1 MTTLNVTNIKHA
13 SSSTNNLVL
22 NSNGSVTG
30 AGKILQV
37 IQTVKTDFLS
47 TTSATYVDVVSASI
61 TPSSTSSKILTMFHA
76 MECTDSGDGNT
87 YSRYL
92 LLRGSTSIYTG
103 DAAGS
108 AGGGSSGRYGRQ
120 GSYNTDPVQIMYLDS
135 PSTTSATTYKVQFN
149 STRGS
154 SWRVSVGGSYSTD
167 FAGYTRVP
175 TNLILMEVS
184 A

>member
-1 MTTLNVTNIKHA
+1 MAVLTSTALTGITTRMADA
-13 SSSTNNLVL
+13 SAPAGSIIQVLQST
-22 NSNGSVTG
+22 
-30 AGKILQV
+30 
-37 IQTVKTDFLS
+37 KTDFLS
-47 TTSATYVDVVSASI
+47 TTSATFVDVLTQSI
-61 TPSSTSSKILTMFHA
+61 TPSSASSKILIFFHA
-76 MECTDSGDGNT
+76 MECTDSGDGHT

-135 PSTTSATTYKVQFN
+135 PNTTSATTYKVQFN

-154 SWRVSVGGSYSTD
+154 SWRVSIGGSYSTD

-175 TNLILMEVS
+175 TNLILMEV
-184 A
+184 AV